1 MCGVCECGVCGVLCS
16 DATTCT
22 TSEVSHKK
30 KSFLDVDEPIS
41 EAQKNSLVSLYN
53 GDQGLFMF
61 LLEISNNWEN
71 NVYHESV

>member
-1 MCGVCECGVCGVLCS
+1 MWGSMCKFRCYNLYYKLGQS
-16 DATTCT
+16 Q
-22 TSEVSHKK
+22 KK
-30 KSFLDVDEPIS
+30 TFLDVDEPIS